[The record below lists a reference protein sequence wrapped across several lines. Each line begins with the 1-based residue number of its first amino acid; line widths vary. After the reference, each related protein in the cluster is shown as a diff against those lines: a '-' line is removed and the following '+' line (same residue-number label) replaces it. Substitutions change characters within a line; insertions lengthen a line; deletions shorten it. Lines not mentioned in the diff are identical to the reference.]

1 MNPFTPSVLAVA
13 YREFM
18 QRVKTKWFILST
30 IGMPVIMV
38 GVAFLIVFAMRD
50 VEDSEKGKTIG
61 VVDSGGTVANLL
73 VEELNDGSVTASRA
87 RDLED
92 LPADAIR
99 ERFLSTAFDYLLILP
114 DGAATS
120 ARGAPVASREE
131 TDDTGDRVTATLL
144 ARDKV
149 PSGTRRSARNAFQR
163 ALLQTR
169 LQAAGVEAVDA
180 RELLRR
186 PRLNAVNVTDT
197 GETRSQTIQT
207 IASMG
212 IVYLYFTL
220 LLAYG
225 QMVLMSTIED
235 KQSNIVEILASSLRP
250 WELMLGKILGCGAMA
265 LAQLGIW
272 ALMAATAVGVF
283 LTRRGLVSVPSPGP
297 ALGGGRDPITGETAD
312 LSGIDL
318 ITDSISWESVLLALL
333 YFVLGYLLYTSVF
346 AAAGA
351 TVSDLQDA
359 QQAMTPIVLVIMVS
373 LIAGPLLMESPNNR
387 WVVILSMV
395 PPFNAVVMPARVFS
409 TEVPFW
415 QWGLSLILLAAAVA
429 TIIWLAGRIYRV
441 GILMR
446 GQRASLPEIVRWV
459 RHG

>member
-18 QRVKTKWFILST
+18 QRVKTKWFILGT

-114 DGAATS
+114 DGAAAS
-120 ARGAPVASREE
+120 ARRAPAASREE

-149 PSGTRRSARNAFQR
+149 PSGTRRSARNALQR

-197 GETRSQTIQT
+197 GETRSQTVQS

-220 LLAYG
+220 LLVYG

-265 LAQLGIW
+265 VAQLGIW
-272 ALMAATAVGVF
+272 ALMAAAAVVFF
-283 LTRRGLVSVPSPGP
+283 LTRRGLGER
-297 ALGGGRDPITGETAD
+297 ALSRPCSRRRPRPDH
-312 LSGIDL
+312 
-318 ITDSISWESVLLALL
+318 
-333 YFVLGYLLYTSVF
+333 
-346 AAAGA
+346 
-351 TVSDLQDA
+351 
-359 QQAMTPIVLVIMVS
+359 
-373 LIAGPLLMESPNNR
+373 R
-387 WVVILSMV
+387 
-395 PPFNAVVMPARVFS
+395 
-409 TEVPFW
+409 
-415 QWGLSLILLAAAVA
+415 
-429 TIIWLAGRIYRV
+429 
-441 GILMR
+441 
-446 GQRASLPEIVRWV
+446 
-459 RHG
+459 

>member
-1 MNPFTPSVLAVA
+1 MNPFTPNVLAVA
-13 YREFM
+13 AREFM
-18 QRVKTKWFILST
+18 QRVKTKWFILGT
-30 IGMPVIMV
+30 IGMPVLMV

-61 VVDSGGTVANLL
+61 VVDSDGTVANLL

-87 RDLED
+87 GDLED
-92 LPADAIR
+92 LPAAAIR
-99 ERFLSTAFDYLLILP
+99 ERFLSTPFDYLLILP
-114 DGAATS
+114 AGAAAS
-120 ARGAPVASREE
+120 ARGAPAASREE
-131 TDDTGDRVTATLL
+131 TDDNEDRVTATLL

-149 PSGTRRSARNAFQR
+149 PSGTRRSARNALQR

-212 IVYLYFTL
+212 VVYFYFML
-220 LLAYG
+220 LVAYG

-265 LAQLGIW
+265 AAQIGIW
-272 ALMAATAVGVF
+272 ALMVAATAGYV
-283 LTRRGLVSVPSPGP
+283 LTRGGLSSLASAAPTPGP
-297 ALGGGRDPITGETAD
+297 LAGDAAELASIG
-312 LSGIDL
+312 L
-318 ITDSISWESVLLALL
+318 ISSSISWDSVILAVLFFL
-333 YFVLGYLLYTSVF
+333 LGYLLYTSVF

-359 QQAMTPIVLVIMVS
+359 QQAITPIVFVS
-373 LIAGPLLMESPNNR
+373 MISLLAGPLLMESPNNR
-387 WVVILSMV
+387 WAVILSMV
-395 PPFNAVVMPARVFS
+395 PPFNAVVMPSRLFA
-409 TEVPFW
+409 TEVPLW
-415 QWGLSLILLAAAVA
+415 QWAISLVLLAASVA
-429 TIIWLAGRIYRV
+429 ATVWMAGRIYRV

>member
-1 MNPFTPSVLAVA
+1 MNPFTPNVLAVA
-13 YREFM
+13 AREFM
-18 QRVKTKWFILST
+18 QRVRTKWFILGT

-50 VEDSEKGKTIG
+50 VEDSEKGKTMG
-61 VVDSGGTVANLL
+61 VVDSGGTVADLL
-73 VEELNDGSVTASRA
+73 VEELNDGSLTASRA

-92 LPADAIR
+92 LASAAIR
-99 ERFLSTAFDYLLILP
+99 ERFLSTPFDYLLILP
-114 DGAATS
+114 AGAADS
-120 ARGAPVASREE
+120 AGGASAASGEE
-131 TDDTGDRVTATLL
+131 TDDNGDRVTATLL

-149 PSGTRRSARNAFQR
+149 PSGTRRSARNALQR

-186 PRLNAVNVTDT
+186 PRLNAVNVTET

-212 IVYLYFTL
+212 VVYFYFML
-220 LLAYG
+220 LVAYG

-235 KQSNIVEILASSLRP
+235 KQSNIVEVLASSLRP

-265 LAQLGIW
+265 LAQIGIW
-272 ALMAATAVGVF
+272 ALMLAATAGYA
-283 LTRRGLVSVPSPGP
+283 LTRGGVARLASAAPAPG
-297 ALGGGRDPITGETAD
+297 GTGPLAGDAAELA
-312 LSGIDL
+312 GIDL
-318 ITDSISWESVLLALL
+318 ISNSISWDSVILAVLFFL
-333 YFVLGYLLYTSVF
+333 LGYLLYTSVF

-359 QQAMTPIVLVIMVS
+359 QQAVTPIVFVSMIS

-387 WVVILSMV
+387 WAVILSMV
-395 PPFNAVVMPARVFS
+395 PPFNAVVMPSRLFA
-409 TEVPFW
+409 TDVPLW
-415 QWGLSLILLAAAVA
+415 QWAVSLVLLAAAVA
-429 TIIWLAGRIYRV
+429 ATVWMAGRIYRV

>member
-1 MNPFTPSVLAVA
+1 MNPFTPNVLAVA
-13 YREFM
+13 AREFI
-18 QRVKTKWFILST
+18 QRVRTKWFILGT

-38 GVAFLIVFAMRD
+38 GVAFLIFFVMRD

-61 VVDSGGTVANLL
+61 VVDTGGTVADLL
-73 VEELNDGSVTASRA
+73 VEELNDGSLTASRV

-92 LPADAIR
+92 LPAAAVR
-99 ERFLSTAFDYLLILP
+99 ERFLSTPFDYLLMLP
-114 DGAATS
+114 AGAADS
-120 ARGAPVASREE
+120 ARGSPAASREE
-131 TDDTGDRVTATLL
+131 TDDNDDRVTATLL

-149 PSGTRRSARNAFQR
+149 PSGTRRSARNALQR

-212 IVYLYFTL
+212 VVYFYFML
-220 LLAYG
+220 LVAYG

-265 LAQLGIW
+265 LAQIGIW
-272 ALMAATAVGVF
+272 VLMLAAAAGF
-283 LTRRGLVSVPSPGP
+283 ALTRGGLASLASMAPAPGGPGP
-297 ALGGGRDPITGETAD
+297 LAGDAAGLE
-312 LSGIDL
+312 GIEL
-318 ITDSISWESVLLALL
+318 IAGSISWDSVLLAVLFFL
-333 YFVLGYLLYTSVF
+333 LGYLLYTSVF

-359 QQAMTPIVLVIMVS
+359 QQAVTPIVFVS
-373 LIAGPLLMESPNNR
+373 MISLFAGPLLMESPNNR
-387 WVVILSMV
+387 WAVILSMV
-395 PPFNAVVMPARVFS
+395 PPFNAVVMPSRLFA
-409 TEVPFW
+409 TEVPLW
-415 QWGLSLILLAAAVA
+415 QWAVSLVLLAAGVAAAV
-429 TIIWLAGRIYRV
+429 WMAGRIYRV

>member
-1 MNPFTPSVLAVA
+1 
-13 YREFM
+13 M
-18 QRVKTKWFILST
+18 QRVKTKWFILGT

-61 VVDSGGTVANLL
+61 VVDADGIVANLL
-73 VEELNDGSVTASRA
+73 VEELNDGSVAASRV
-87 RDLED
+87 RDMEP
-92 LPADAIR
+92 LPVPTIR
-99 ERFLSTAFDYLLILP
+99 ERFLSAPFDYLLILP
-114 DGAATS
+114 SG
-120 ARGAPVASREE
+120 VAVSEGVVRTPNRREPAQNRE
-131 TDDTGDRVTATLL
+131 TDDAEDRVAATLL
-144 ARDKV
+144 GKDRV
-149 PSGTRRSARNAFQR
+149 PSATRRSVRNALQR

-186 PRLNAVNVTDT
+186 PRLNTVNVTET
-197 GETRSQTIQT
+197 GDSRSQTIQT
-207 IASMG
+207 VASMG
-212 IVYLYFTL
+212 IVYVFFML
-220 LLAYG
+220 LVAYG

-265 LAQLGIW
+265 LAQIGIW
-272 ALMAATAVGVF
+272 ALMLAAAAGYV
-283 LTRRGLVSVPSPGP
+283 LTRGGLPSFPSTIPASGGPGP
-297 ALGGGRDPITGETAD
+297 LPGDAAELAD
-312 LSGIDL
+312 IDRISGSIPW
-318 ITDSISWESVLLALL
+318 DSMVPALL
-333 YFVLGYLLYTSVF
+333 FFLLGYLLYTSVF
-346 AAAGA
+346 AAVGA

-359 QQAMTPIVLVIMVS
+359 QQAVTPIVFVSMIS

-387 WVVILSMV
+387 WAVMLSMV
-395 PPFNAVVMPARVFS
+395 PPFNAVVMPSRLFS
-409 TEVPFW
+409 TGVPLW
-415 QWGLSLILLAAAVA
+415 QWMLSLVLLAAAVA
-429 TIIWLAGRIYRV
+429 AAVWMAGRIYRV